1 MGWLRRGRE
10 EPEDGEE
17 SWVYERW
24 VCLWQT
30 QGQGATQGIALIL
43 ER

>member
-1 MGWLRRGRE
+1 MVGWLRRGRE

-17 SWVYERW
+17 SWV
-24 VCLWQT
+24 CLWRT